1 MGGGSQQSVPPDQL
15 LVFSVAEGWDPLCAF
30 LGVPVPSVPFPR
42 MNETEAMKALPLYTA
57 ENAAGL
63 LGISVEEVWERYK
76 WGHDTGA

>member
-1 MGGGSQQSVPPDQL
+1 
-15 LVFSVAEGWDPLCAF
+15 
-30 LGVPVPSVPFPR
+30 